1 MSIRAV
7 LFDFDGTLADTTE
20 LFLRTYRHTLAR
32 HLGAAPPDE
41 EWRGRF
47 GTPLDVQ
54 LGHYAGSP
62 EEVARLVA
70 SFREYQQAHEGA
82 LTRPFP
88 GVLEMVAE
96 LARCGVKLAIVTSK
110 HRPGAIRAMGL
121 CGLTDFF
128 PVVVTPD
135 DVPRGK
141 PHPDPVLLAVEQLGV
156 SPGEAIFLGDS
167 PFDIASGRA
176 AGTLTAAAL
185 WGAFPR
191 ATLEAENPD
200 HLLESPEELLG
211 IVTF

>member
-1 MSIRAV
+1 MIRAV

-32 HLGAAPPDE
+32 HLGSAPPDE
-41 EWRGRF
+41 EWRARF
-47 GTPLDVQ
+47 GMPLDVQ
-54 LGHYAGSP
+54 LRHYASTA

-88 GVLEMVAE
+88 GVVETVEE
-96 LARCGVKLAIVTSK
+96 LARRGLKLAIVTSK

-121 CGLTDFF
+121 CGLTDHF

-141 PHPDPVLLAVEQLGV
+141 PHPDPVLLALERLGV
-156 SPGEAIFLGDS
+156 HPRESIFLGDS
-167 PFDIASGRA
+167 PFDLAAGRA
-176 AGTLTAAAL
+176 AGTVTAAAL

-191 ATLEAENPD
+191 EALEAERPD
-200 HLLESPEELLG
+200 HLLERPEELLG
-211 IVTF
+211 VVRAE

>member
-1 MSIRAV
+1 MTMHAV

-20 LFLRTYRHTLAR
+20 LFLRTYRHTLAT

-41 EWRGRF
+41 EWRARF
-47 GTPLDVQ
+47 GMPLDVQ

-70 SFREYQQAHEGA
+70 SFREHQRAHEEA
-82 LTRPFP
+82 LTRVFP
-88 GVLEMVAE
+88 GVMATVAE
-96 LARCGVKLAIVTSK
+96 LARRGIGLAIVTSK

-128 PVVVTPD
+128 PVIVTPD

-141 PHPDPVLLAVEQLGV
+141 PHPDPVLLALEQLGADPAE
-156 SPGEAIFLGDS
+156 SIFLGDS
-167 PFDIASGRA
+167 PFDLAAGRA
-176 AGTLTAAAL
+176 AGTVTAAAL

-191 ATLEAENPD
+191 AALEPEHPD
-200 HLLESPEELLG
+200 HFLERPEELLG
-211 IVTF
+211 LV